1 MSHSTKRHILD
12 IEGAAYHLDEIAD
25 AGILFDRLVA
35 LDPDHEH
42 VRDERI
48 PYWAE
53 LWPSAIALA
62 RHVAVSPLIRHGA
75 TLVEIG
81 CGAGLPG
88 IVAGSRGARVTFTDY
103 MDEALQ
109 LAEHNWKLN
118 HSGAASFL
126 RLDWRSPVDLEPAD
140 VLLASDV
147 AYEQRAFQPLLD
159 CFDSWLK
166 PGGTL
171 LLSEPGR
178 RYLADFFAGLKQRGY
193 RWEKKTET
201 VFLRGV
207 HTPVG
212 VYEMTK
218 TGG

>member
-1 MSHSTKRHILD
+1 MNGITKRHTLE
-12 IEGAAYHLDEIAD
+12 IEGATYHLDEVAD
-25 AGILFDRLVA
+25 SDVLFDRLLA
-35 LDPDHEH
+35 LDPGHEH

-62 RHVAVSPLIRHGA
+62 RHVAVSPRIRNGAALI
-75 TLVEIG
+75 EIG
-81 CGAGLPG
+81 CGTGLPG
-88 IVAGSRGARVTFTDY
+88 IVAGSRGARITFTDY
-103 MDEALQ
+103 IEEALE

-118 HSGAASFL
+118 HAGKAAFV
-126 RLDWRSPVDLEPAD
+126 RLDWRTPPALEPAD

-159 CFDSWLK
+159 CFDSLLK

-171 LLSEPGR
+171 LFSEPGR
-178 RYLADFFAGLKQRGY
+178 MYLQDFFAGLEQRGY
-193 RWEKKTET
+193 RLERHTEA

-207 HTPVG
+207 RTAVG
-212 VYEMTK
+212 VYEIRK
-218 TGG
+218 KAA